1 MGSLGAQCRVPGH
14 THHTIKLFNGMAL
27 PTPPSAA
34 LKIRGI
40 NYTHP
45 DFFHSRLKLS
55 LKILSQHQPRREH
68 PPIQQYTDTHP
79 AHSSLCAS
87 APRMQVQQPSW
98 SGGSAAMCPG
108 LPGGPRESAPQQAAP
123 KMPQCLSRQPTASSD
138 TSV

>member
-98 SGGSAAMCPG
+98 SGGSAACARGCQGAP
-108 LPGGPRESAPQQAAP
+108 ESQL
-123 KMPQCLSRQPTASSD
+123 LSRQCPRCL
-138 TSV
+138 SV